1 MSEFFRAL
9 EQAERD
15 RARESQQQEEAP
27 KAPPAARVASH
38 ENGAPPAER
47 PTAEPVVAKQ
57 AVAKPTV
64 EEPAAPKPKAPE
76 PVPAPAAKAAPKPA
90 AAEPAAPK
98 PAAAEPVVP
107 KPTVAEPVASK
118 PAAAEP
124 VAPKPTV
131 AEPVASKPA
140 ATAPAA
146 PKPAVAEPVAPKRA
160 VAEPIVAKEASP
172 KPAPRPPVVSM
183 PTPSPSSVFRPSL
196 RAPERPRLLG
206 RLNGRQPLL
215 ISLSDPSS
223 IEADAYRTLRANIE
237 LMSDGTALR
246 RVAITSAAGGDGKS
260 TTAANLAIVA
270 AQGGRRVCLVDADFR
285 RPTLHEVFGL
295 SNVDGLDVALSRGT
309 SLETV
314 ARPVDI
320 PNLSVVVAGR
330 GPAETFH
337 DLLTPQRLDKMLRE
351 SEAAFDFIVFDS
363 PPVIVSDSLSI
374 AAVSDGV
381 VLVVRAGSIPVSV
394 LQRAIGQ
401 ITHVKGRVIG
411 VLLNQADLR
420 ASDGDAYRHYRAYHG
435 TRKA

>member
-15 RARESQQQEEAP
+15 RARESQQEEAV
-27 KAPPAARVASH
+27 KVPPAARVASH

-76 PVPAPAAKAAPKPA
+76 PVPGPAAKAAPKPA
-90 AAEPAAPK
+90 AAEPAAS
-98 PAAAEPVVP
+98 

-118 PAAAEP
+118 P
-124 VAPKPTV
+124 TV
-131 AEPVASKPA
+131 TEPVASKPA

-146 PKPAVAEPVAPKRA
+146 PKPPAAEPAIPKRAMAEPNAPKRA
-160 VAEPIVAKEASP
+160 VSEPIVAKEASP
-172 KPAPRPPVVSM
+172 KPAPTPPVVSM

-196 RAPERPRLLG
+196 RMPERPRLLG